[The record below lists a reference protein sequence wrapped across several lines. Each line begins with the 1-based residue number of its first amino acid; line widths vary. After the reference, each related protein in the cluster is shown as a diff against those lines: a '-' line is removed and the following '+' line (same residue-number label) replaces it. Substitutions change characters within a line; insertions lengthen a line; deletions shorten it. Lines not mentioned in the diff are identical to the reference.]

1 MSIFVEFKEF
11 QFTVK
16 GSKVSTF
23 LSTVGFLKLPPAAP
37 AAHRACG
44 WRLRG
49 FKSCKGRGRQEA
61 MPGIPVQIQ
70 TAEFF
75 AAV

>member
-1 MSIFVEFKEF
+1 
-11 QFTVK
+11 
-16 GSKVSTF
+16 
-23 LSTVGFLKLPPAAP
+23 
-37 AAHRACG
+37 
-44 WRLRG
+44 LRG
-49 FKSCKGRGRQEA
+49 FKSCKGRGGQEA